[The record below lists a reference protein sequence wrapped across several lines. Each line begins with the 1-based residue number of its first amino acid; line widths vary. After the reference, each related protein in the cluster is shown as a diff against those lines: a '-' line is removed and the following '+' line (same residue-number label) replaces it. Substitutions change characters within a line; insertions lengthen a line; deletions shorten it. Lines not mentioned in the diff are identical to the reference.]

1 LTSSTNVTSP
11 VEPPKDLPMDSDIG
25 LRSPCAGLLAKRR
38 KLRDICRRTES
49 FGSDS
54 NSCDTPT
61 SENSP
66 HDLVCTSAVC
76 VRSRVT
82 RRVCEKVAQN
92 VAQPVFGLSEYIT
105 GTVEKSSPKI
115 CAISVI
121 SKKMANENNRSLSE
135 NSSAQSSISHRHVS
149 ARV

>member
-1 LTSSTNVTSP
+1 MFADATSADFLPENLTSSTNVTSP

-66 HDLVCTSAVC
+66 HDLV
-76 VRSRVT
+76 
-82 RRVCEKVAQN
+82 
-92 VAQPVFGLSEYIT
+92 PPPF
-105 GTVEKSSPKI
+105 
-115 CAISVI
+115 
-121 SKKMANENNRSLSE
+121 
-135 NSSAQSSISHRHVS
+135 VS
-149 ARV
+149 AAG